1 MLKKLLKSHKSIQT
15 RLSVL
20 VLGVSLLF
28 AVVSVSVQL
37 GRNYTQT
44 VEWTTQALEK
54 RTASAVSV
62 ITYSLKKDD
71 TDLLVQQLQDLA
83 NTPFVSNVHLT
94 SRDGQEFWADNLT
107 KESEVN
113 HHLKYDLVTDGQEIG
128 DLDIYL
134 DLGAIK
140 VVAMK
145 NAAPAGIIYLFEAL
159 AVAFLLLLVLKKT
172 FTSRIRALVD
182 SVDSINLS
190 RVSRLTIPQALTDSE
205 DEIGQV
211 ARSIQKLHA
220 RIRADVI
227 EKKLKERTLKQH
239 KSLLVDE
246 VNARTSEI
254 EWQSQSNKLLADL
267 SLRLLQWHKADVEHD
282 VRLALHQMSLLLNS
296 EQLYWLS
303 FDNDTVRYRAS
314 YPQQIPL
321 PVVELNDMY
330 KMKRWLLSSQDV
342 AIVDTHLLDT
352 HAQTEKELLENA
364 GISSLAIF
372 PLTDGR
378 KSFGVIAAA
387 NSDKPLVW
395 NDSKKLL
402 FKRFATMLSELTI
415 RERDHQAMTELQE
428 ELILA
433 NERLRVEAET
443 DELTRLLNRRPFSR
457 LLSASLYDAVD
468 EHSSL
473 TVMMIDIDHF
483 KAYNDIYGHLQ
494 GDKALLYVSRA
505 MGLVAKEWNAPLA
518 RFGGEEFALLIRG
531 NDQAQAERI
540 AWQLCQNVRDLCI
553 PHQGSSSS
561 GIITISIGGII
572 CYPDENTNSNQLLE
586 MADQCL
592 YKAKRAGRNRAE
604 LKRHQVS
611 ELSS

>member
-1 MLKKLLKSHKSIQT
+1 MLKKLLKSHQSIQT
-15 RLSVL
+15 RVSVL
-20 VLGVSLLF
+20 VVGVSLLF
-28 AVVSVSVQL
+28 AIVSVSVQMGL
-37 GRNYTQT
+37 NYTHT
-44 VEWTTQALEK
+44 VEWTTQSFEK

-62 ITYSLKKDD
+62 ITYSLERGDSK
-71 TDLLVQQLQDLA
+71 LLVQQLQDLA
-83 NTPFVSNVHLT
+83 NARYVSNIHLT
-94 SRDGQEFWADNLT
+94 TRAGEEFWADNLT
-107 KESEVN
+107 KQKETSQ
-113 HHLKYDLVTDGQEIG
+113 HLKYDLVTKGEEIG

-134 DLGAIK
+134 NLGLIEAD
-140 VVAMK
+140 ALK
-145 NAAPAGIIYLFEAL
+145 NALPAGIIYLIEAL
-159 AVAFLLLLVLKKT
+159 SVAILLLLVLKRT
-172 FTSRIRALVD
+172 FTNRIRSLVE
-182 SVDSINLS
+182 SVDRIDLS
-190 RVSRLTIPQALTDSE
+190 RVSRLTIPNTLTESK

-246 VNARTSEI
+246 VNARSTELN
-254 EWQSQSNKLLADL
+254 WQNQSNKLLADL
-267 SLRLLQWHKADVEHD
+267 SLRLLQWQKTDVEHD
-282 VRLALHQMSLLLNS
+282 VYLALHQMSTLL
-296 EQLYWLS
+296 ETDQFFWLS

-321 PVVELNDMY
+321 PVVELSDMY
-330 KMKRWLLSSQDV
+330 KMKRWLLSSQNV
-342 AIVDTHLLDT
+342 ALIDAHQLDT
-352 HAQTEKELLENA
+352 HAQAEKELLEHA
-364 GISSLAIF
+364 GIRSIAIF
-372 PLTDGR
+372 PLTDGS
-378 KSFGVIAAA
+378 KSFGVIVAA
-387 NSDKPLVW
+387 NSAKPLAW
-395 NDSKKLL
+395 NDSKNLL
-402 FKRFATMLSELTI
+402 FKRFAAMLSELTI

-494 GDKALLYVSRA
+494 GDKALHYVSRA
-505 MGLVAKEWNAPLA
+505 MSSVSKEWNAPLA

-553 PHQGSSSS
+553 PHQGSCSS
-561 GIITISIGGII
+561 GIITVSIGGVVS
-572 CYPDENTNSNQLLE
+572 YPDGNTSANQLLE

-604 LKRHQVS
+604 LKFYQVS

>member
-1 MLKKLLKSHKSIQT
+1 MLKKLLKSRRSIQT
-15 RLSVL
+15 RVSVL

-28 AVVSVSVQL
+28 AVVSVSVQMGL
-37 GRNYTQT
+37 NYTHT
-44 VEWTTQALEK
+44 VEWTTQSLEK

-62 ITYSLKKDD
+62 ITYSLEQGDS
-71 TDLLVQQLQDLA
+71 DLLVQQLQDLA
-83 NTPFVSNVHLT
+83 STPYVSNIHLIT
-94 SRDGQEFWADNLT
+94 KSGEEFWADNLT
-107 KESEVN
+107 KQKRASQ
-113 HHLKYDLVTDGQEIG
+113 HLKYDLVTKGEAIG

-134 DLGAIK
+134 NLSAVEADAL
-140 VVAMK
+140 K
-145 NAAPAGIIYLFEAL
+145 NAIPAGIIYLFEAL
-159 AVAFLLLLVLKKT
+159 CVAILLLLVLKRT
-172 FTSRIRALVD
+172 VTNRIRALVE
-182 SVDSINLS
+182 SVDRIDLAH
-190 RVSRLTIPQALTDSE
+190 VSRLTIPQTLTDSK

-246 VNARTSEI
+246 VNARSSELK
-254 EWQSQSNKLLADL
+254 WQSQSNKLLADL

-282 VRLALHQMSLLLNS
+282 VRLAFHQMSALLET
-296 EQLYWLS
+296 EQLFWLS

-321 PVVELNDMY
+321 PDVELGDMY

-342 AIVDTHLLDT
+342 ALVDTCTLDA
-352 HAQTEKELLENA
+352 HAQTERELLENA
-364 GISSLAIF
+364 GIRSIAIF

-378 KSFGVIAAA
+378 KSFGMIAAA
-387 NSDKPLVW
+387 NSENPLNW
-395 NDSKKLL
+395 NDNKQLL
-402 FKRFATMLSELTI
+402 FKRFAAMLSELTI

-468 EHSSL
+468 DHSSL

-494 GDKALLYVSRA
+494 GDKALLYVSKA
-505 MGLVAKEWNAPLA
+505 MSLVSKEWNAPLA

-531 NDQAQAERI
+531 NNQAQAERI

-553 PHQGSSSS
+553 PHQGSTNS

-572 CYPDENTNSNQLLE
+572 CYPDESTNSNQLLE

-604 LKRHQVS
+604 LKHHQVS
-611 ELSS
+611 ELSC